1 MSEPAK
7 TPTVGELK
15 KFLDENNIPDDADIV
30 MYNPYD
36 ESDCFARTTAY
47 FAPGEKAKS
56 DYCQGYSVLDENCS
70 FENRK
75 GVVVMFG

>member
-1 MSEPAK
+1 MSEPTK
-7 TPTVGELK
+7 TSTVRELK
-15 KFLDENNIPDDADIV
+15 KFLNENNIPDDADIV

-36 ESDCFARTTAY
+36 EGDCFARTIAY

-56 DYCQGYSVLDENCS
+56 DYCQGDSVLDGICG
-70 FENRK
+70 FENRE